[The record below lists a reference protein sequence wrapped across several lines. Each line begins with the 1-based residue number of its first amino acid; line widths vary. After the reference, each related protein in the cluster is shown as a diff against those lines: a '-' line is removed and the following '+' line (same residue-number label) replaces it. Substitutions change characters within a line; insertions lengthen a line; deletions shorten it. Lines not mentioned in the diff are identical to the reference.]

1 MSVSS
6 ENFSNLIAQIVA
18 NDKIGVVEFLRSQ
31 GVEANSNAKAKDL
44 VKALFVG
51 FKNPKFGNAFTQWAD
66 NRYSTFANAGHMP
79 VNAGGEFDPMATQ
92 SGGFSPIDT
101 QSGTNLNQ
109 DNFANA
115 GHMPPANA
123 SGFDPMATQSGGF
136 SPISTQEGANLDTSG
151 FANAGHMPPSNAGG
165 QFDPMATQSGGF
177 SPISTQ
183 DGTNLNEGGFAN
195 AGGQFDPMATQ
206 SGGFSPIS
214 TQEGT
219 NLLDDNFANAGHMP
233 PANAGGQ
240 FDPMAT
246 QSGGFSPISTQE
258 GTNLLDDNFANFTK
272 FDPNAPAGTTGSKFG
287 NFLRGIDFSGLISDG
302 ISLYQSDRE
311 LDRQNKLID
320 AQNIA
325 SQNEL
330 EILREQ
336 GRINTQQYE
345 QQLAILREQGKQGGG
360 NTVLYVIAG
369 VVLLAG
375 IGTAIYFAT
384 RKK

>member
-6 ENFSNLIAQIVA
+6 ENFNSLIAQIVA

-51 FKNPKFGNAFTQWAD
+51 FQNPKFGNAFTQWAD
-66 NRYSTFANAGHMP
+66 NRYSSYANAGHMP
-79 VNAGGEFDPMATQ
+79 VNAGGQFDPMATQ

-101 QSGTNLNQ
+101 QSGTNLKE

-136 SPISTQEGANLDTSG
+136 SPISTQDGANLDTSG
-151 FANAGHMPPSNAGG
+151 
-165 QFDPMATQSGGF
+165 
-177 SPISTQ
+177 
-183 DGTNLNEGGFAN
+183 
-195 AGGQFDPMATQ
+195 
-206 SGGFSPIS
+206 
-214 TQEGT
+214 
-219 NLLDDNFANAGHMP
+219 FANAGHMP

-246 QSGGFSPISTQE
+246 QSGGFSPISTQDGTNLKEGGFANAGGQFDPMATQSGGFSPITTQE

-302 ISLYQSDRE
+302 ISIYQGDRKI
-311 LDRQNKLID
+311 DQQNKLIN

-330 EILREQ
+330 EILRQQ
-336 GRINTQQYE
+336 GKINTQQYE
-345 QQLAILREQGKQGGG
+345 QQLAILKEQGKQGGG
-360 NTVLYVIAG
+360 NTVLYVVAG